1 MIGRLHYEA
10 REWREAVAYLRQAA
24 GAEIPEDVTLFLDP
38 REYREIPADFLALSL
53 HHLGEHEEAVRW
65 GELAVAWSGRAGT
78 DRLRDNAWWYRR
90 RARRLWFF
98 ALGHT
103 PEPVYGSML
112 EHIGAGGVE
121 TTYIE
126 LPKAFQALGQECFV
140 FCRCE
145 AEHVVDGVR
154 FVPWERMADYCDLNP
169 DVVVTSR
176 WLDPLY
182 WPALAGAKKVL
193 WLQDAYFADP
203 GHAFEV
209 VDRVVVSSPWHRDYT
224 VQRYGHG
231 IDAGKLRVINLG
243 IRRELFQGC
252 RRKADSVRVGEARV
266 AGGVFEQSG
275 SRASGA
281 CGACGRRSS
290 LRFRFGRGLR
300 LVVTYGWEGL
310 RTWDSGPAW
319 QERCDQVE
327 AEVRGRFAGQD
338 VIFTGRLSKPALA
351 SVLMQSDVCLYPCN
365 FFETFCL
372 TALECQA
379 AGVPV
384 VTSEFGA
391 LATTLAPGAGVKIPG
406 HPNSPAYRRQFV
418 RAAVDVLQDAER
430 RRAMGAAGV
439 VHVAGGPFGWLD
451 VAEQWRRLEWGL

>member
-1 MIGRLHYEA
+1 M
-10 REWREAVAYLRQAA
+10 
-24 GAEIPEDVTLFLDP
+24 
-38 REYREIPADFLALSL
+38 
-53 HHLGEHEEAVRW
+53 HHLGEHEEALRW
-65 GELAVAWSGRAGT
+65 GELATTWSGRAAT

-98 ALGHT
+98 ALGET
-103 PEPVYGSML
+103 PEPVCGSML
-112 EHIGAGGVE
+112 ERIGAGGVE

-126 LPKAFQALGQECFV
+126 LPKALQALGQECFV
-140 FCRCE
+140 FARCE
-145 AEHVVDGVR
+145 QEQVVDGVR
-154 FVPWERMADYCDLNP
+154 FVPWERMAEYADLNP
-169 DVVVTSR
+169 DVLVTSR
-176 WLDPLY
+176 WFDPLY
-182 WPALAGAKKVL
+182 WPTLAGAKKVL

-203 GHAFEV
+203 GRAFEV

-231 IDAGKLRVINLG
+231 IDAHKLRVINLG
-243 IRRELFQGC
+243 IRRELFGGSGP
-252 RRKADSVRVGEARV
+252 RRGMQAVYSSNPDRGLQELAAMWPEIV
-266 AGGVFEQSG
+266 AQFP
-275 SRASGA
+275 
-281 CGACGRRSS
+281 
-290 LRFRFGRGLR
+290 GLR

-327 AEVRGRFAGQD
+327 AEVRGRFAVGGSDHD

-351 SVLMQSDVCLYPCN
+351 RLLMQSDVCLYPCN

-379 AGVPV
+379 AGLPM

-391 LATTLAPGAGVKIPG
+391 LATTLAAGAGVKIPG
-406 HPNSPAYRRQFV
+406 HPSSPAYRQRFV
-418 RAAVDVLQDAER
+418 RAAVDVLQNAER

-439 VHVAGGPFGWLD
+439 LHVVGGPFGWLD